1 MDVVT
6 DDEKLNLISNRDKTK
21 KASSKSN
28 EVSKFGSEARM
39 SFRKSFLELGSDQ
52 DFSPLKEHV
61 EEKDEENDEEN
72 VPHIPKTSYLMEE
85 DNNK

>member
-6 DDEKLNLISNRDKTK
+6 DDEKLNLISNKDKTK
-21 KASSKSN
+21 KAGSKSN

-52 DFSPLKEHV
+52 DFSPLKERA
-61 EEKDEENDEEN
+61 EENDEEN
-72 VPHIPKTSYLMEE
+72 APHIPKTSYLMGEE
-85 DNNK
+85 NNK